1 MLPRCTLSPLGHP
14 PLLRPTFAL
23 VPWHH
28 WGRAV
33 HPAGHSGAVPS
44 TPSPQRGSRT
54 LPTDFGAG
62 CSLKA
67 GGGTLSTTP
76 WFISCG
82 DPTVCQ
88 LRDRTICWN
97 HFWAVEAA
105 RGRGNLRSG
114 LGSWAGRILS
124 VALGSARR
132 QATPPFGHCPG
143 GSSCSSGNCSHP
155 SPSSGYSAPPPASRA
170 RPGKRCL
177 SLQRV
182 LFPCA
187 KLGVWKR
194 AETGLLSRACTLEPE
209 RRPPGIAFLGRYLEA
224 NCAVGTNFA
233 SWLAGVGLKTEQK
246 VLCYK
251 SQDPR
256 TWVRVEQTQ
265 FWQPGDL
272 GRTLPG
278 LLWVGGIFFC
288 LRRRT
293 RGQREVGRDGLRLS
307 CLRCLN
313 GLLLL
318 FIFGFVLWSRIET
331 SRSIFP
337 GETPL
342 LRILFCIASSVFVL
356 Y

>member
-1 MLPRCTLSPLGHP
+1 MPRLCKAGSLTSPALPASSSLHLPNHCVAASHTLSPLGHP

-23 VPWHH
+23 LPWHH

-54 LPTDFGAG
+54 PPTDFGAG
-62 CSLKA
+62 CSLQA

-76 WFISCG
+76 WFISRG

-88 LRDRTICWN
+88 VRDRTICWD

-105 RGRGNLRSG
+105 RGRGNLRSGSG

-143 GSSCSSGNCSHP
+143 GSSCGSGNCSHP

-170 RPGKRCL
+170 RPGKRSL

-194 AETGLLSRACTLEPE
+194 SETGLLSRVCTLKPE
-209 RRPPGIAFLGRYLEA
+209 RRPPGIALFWDATWRLTALLEQILLLG
-224 NCAVGTNFA
+224 
-233 SWLAGVGLKTEQK
+233 WLAWG
-246 VLCYK
+246 
-251 SQDPR
+251 
-256 TWVRVEQTQ
+256 
-265 FWQPGDL
+265 
-272 GRTLPG
+272 
-278 LLWVGGIFFC
+278 
-288 LRRRT
+288 
-293 RGQREVGRDGLRLS
+293 
-307 CLRCLN
+307 
-313 GLLLL
+313 
-318 FIFGFVLWSRIET
+318 
-331 SRSIFP
+331 
-337 GETPL
+337 
-342 LRILFCIASSVFVL
+342 
-356 Y
+356 